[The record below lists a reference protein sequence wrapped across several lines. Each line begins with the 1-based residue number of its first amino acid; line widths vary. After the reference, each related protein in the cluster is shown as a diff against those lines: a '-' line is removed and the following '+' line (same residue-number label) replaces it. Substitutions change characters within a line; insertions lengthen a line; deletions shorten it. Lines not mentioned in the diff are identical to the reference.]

1 MFIWRCRRKAVYMY
15 MEVPN
20 LKVKEASIEYESP
33 NLSAIYLYKN
43 NIRNIFNVISKGI
56 IKFPT
61 FGSFKVPNGSI
72 FEVPTSSILKDVS
85 KTRVRISK

>member
-1 MFIWRCRRKAVYMY
+1 MFIWRCCRKAVYMY

-20 LKVKEASIEYESP
+20 LKVNEVSIEYESP

-43 NIRNIFNVISKGI
+43 NITRNIFNVISKGI

-72 FEVPTSSILKDVS
+72 FDVPTSSILKDVS
-85 KTRVRISK
+85 KTRVRI